1 MSEKNVRNLGRTS
14 KTTRKVSALNLERE
28 LRAAPVTAVLVVLDL
43 VVRLHTEPVRDR
55 AACDVSNVRSN
66 SSMTCRRLKHTGSGE
81 RPWRA

>member
-1 MSEKNVRNLGRTS
+1 MRNLGRTS

-55 AACDVSNVRSN
+55 AVLASGLGELDLGAERLMRWHECNETNVR
-66 SSMTCRRLKHTGSGE
+66 
-81 RPWRA
+81 